1 MPDVVVVGAGLAGLR
16 AAQLL
21 VDADLDVV
29 LLEATDRV
37 GGRVATDEV
46 DGFRLDRGFQ
56 VLNTAYP
63 ELQKVVELPAL
74 DLRPFLP
81 GAAVRDADG
90 RLHRLLDPRRR
101 PLSAV
106 RTLLDGLLPARDK
119 LRLAAFSAR
128 VVATPG
134 RRIARDTGR
143 TVAQALSAAGL
154 DGEATDRLIRPLFA
168 GVLGER
174 RLNTSAAFARLVW
187 RTFVLGTVAVPSR
200 GMAALPIQLAAR
212 LPSGVLC
219 LGQRVTAVRPGRVR
233 TDEGELPARAV
244 LVATDPLTT
253 SALVPPLPRPRMRAL
268 TTYYHVTDDP
278 PSREPLLHL
287 DGTGGPVVNTVVI
300 TAAAPSYSPDHR
312 ALISST
318 VLGGDGSE
326 PAVRAELARI
336 YGRPTDGWEHLHT
349 AEVPAALPAFP
360 PGLPLAR
367 PVDLGDGLFV
377 AGDHRDTPSI
387 QGALVSGRRAAAA
400 AHRRLTGLLA
410 TRRD

>member
-16 AAQLL
+16 AASLL
-21 VDADLDVV
+21 ADADLDVV
-29 LLEATDRV
+29 LLEAADRV
-37 GGRVATDEV
+37 GGRVATDDI

-63 ELQKVVELPAL
+63 ELQEAVELPAL

-81 GAAVRDADG
+81 GAAVRDTDG

-101 PLSAV
+101 PLSAA

-119 LRLAAFSAR
+119 LRLAAFSAL

-134 RRIARDTGR
+134 QRIARDTGR
-143 TVAQALSAAGL
+143 SIAQALAAAGL
-154 DGEATDRLIRPLFA
+154 DGEATERFVRPFLA

-174 RLNTSAAFARLVW
+174 RLGTSAAFARLVW

-200 GMAALPIQLAAR
+200 GMAALPTQLAAR

-233 TDEGELPARAV
+233 TADGELPARAV

-253 SALVPPLPRPRMRAL
+253 SALVPRLPPPAVRAL

-278 PSREPLLHL
+278 PSREPMLYL

-312 ALISST
+312 CLISST
-318 VLGGDGSE
+318 VLGEDGSE
-326 PAVRAELARI
+326 PRVRAELGRI

-367 PVDLGDGLFV
+367 QVDFGDGLFV

-387 QGALVSGRRAAAA
+387 QGALVSGRRAARAVY
-400 AHRRLTGLLA
+400 RQLTGSPAL
-410 TRRD
+410 RSD